1 MMTDE
6 ISVCNLLPRLPHGK
20 RETVWP
26 DLVWA
31 FLLHG
36 STQNRSIFLSRKSSS
51 AKSRRLSSPGQLKI
65 LVIKWTGQWS
75 TEQRPEPWR
84 RMTRPRPRGWVGVY
98 SNGARRPWY
107 ITVVI
112 RQTMLCNAMRC
123 SKQQAASGWCRDGGN
138 KKRPQLEKQQQVRRG
153 NRCWC
158 EVPVQIRMRG

>member
-1 MMTDE
+1 MKSPSATCFPGSHTGSGRRYGQILCGRFCYTDQ
-6 ISVCNLLPRLPHGK
+6 RK
-20 RETVWP
+20 
-26 DLVWA
+26 
-31 FLLHG
+31 
-36 STQNRSIFLSRKSSS
+36 NRSSFLSRKSSS